1 MYNEGFSGLYKG
13 VTQPIISSVPVA
25 SLIFL
30 IKDWMTTWLLN
41 LNISE
46 NKASI
51 AAGATAGMASLII
64 TVPSELLKCRA

>member
-1 MYNEGFSGLYKG
+1 
-13 VTQPIISSVPVA
+13 VPVA